1 MWEMNVEHL
10 EYFVTVAQ
18 VGSINKAAQA
28 LFISQPHL
36 GKILRD
42 LEDEVGVILLQRTR
56 HGVSVTPEGMEFLKH
71 AKKMLAEF
79 QEIRELKCSVGR
91 DDNALEVS
99 MTKFSHIMESF
110 IATVLRH
117 KDEPEF
123 SHQLNEGSPQ
133 DVVDDVFS
141 NLSKVGVLNFD
152 TQRKSRFLANLE
164 SKHLEYCFLA
174 HVEPHILVAEDHP
187 LIKAGKPVNLQ
198 TLAEYGFVRYIGQY
212 EDFANRIRSE
222 QGVRNLN
229 NSKRIVYTHGRSTL
243 LHMIGNSDF
252 YGIGIY
258 DFRVQ
263 ESVYNVRS
271 IPIEN
276 CTGSLEFGYIYP
288 RGQALS
294 SISREFIDDLK
305 ERLSTIK

>member
-1 MWEMNVEHL
+1 MNLEHM

-18 VGSINKAAQA
+18 VGSINKAAHE

-42 LEDEVGVILLQRTR
+42 LEDELGVMLLQRTR
-56 HGVSVTPEGMEFLKH
+56 RGVSLTAEGVEFMKH
-71 AKKMLAEF
+71 AQKMLAEF
-79 QEIRELKCSVGR
+79 EEIRALKGGSSR
-91 DDNALEVS
+91 DNSLEVS

-110 IATVLRH
+110 IATVLQH
-117 KDEPEF
+117 KDDPEF

-133 DVVDDVFS
+133 DVIDDVYS
-141 NLSKVGVLNFD
+141 NLSKVGVLHFD
-152 TQRKSRFLANLE
+152 TQGRNRFLANLE
-164 SKHLEYCFLA
+164 SKGLEYGFLA

-187 LIKAGKPVNLQ
+187 LIRAGKPVNLQ
-198 TLAEYGFVRYIGQY
+198 TLSDYGFVRYSGQH
-212 EDFANRIRSE
+212 EDFSNRIRSE

-229 NSKRIVYTHGRSTL
+229 ESKRIVYTHGRSTL
-243 LHMIGNSDF
+243 LHLIGNSDF

-276 CTGSLEFGYIYP
+276 CTGALEFGYIYP
-288 RGQALS
+288 QGQALS
-294 SISREFIDDLK
+294 PISREFIQNLR
-305 ERLSTIK
+305 ERFSTVK